1 MSEVH
6 KFDVALIGG
15 GIAALLL
22 ALAAAGIGVQRWRHR
37 KLVERTRSLLALS
50 PSLDL
55 GEGACRGGS
64 LPADGPA
71 ASLRARL
78 EEGAIRSFG
87 GGEDG

>member
-1 MSEVH
+1 VP
-6 KFDVALIGG
+6 VAG
-15 GIAALLL
+15 AALLV
-22 ALAAAGIGVQRWRHR
+22 LAAAAVSMQRWRR
-37 KLVERTRSLLALS
+37 RRTLKRTRSLLALS

-78 EEGAIRSFG
+78 EEGAMLCSEG
-87 GGEDG
+87 GGDG